1 MAVSTQR
8 LADVFVEIADTLID
22 EFDLIEFLSLVTAR
36 TAEVVASDAAG
47 LVLVDGQ
54 GRLRFMAASDETTR
68 LLELFQ
74 VQHDEGPCLDSFR
87 EQTPVVNADL
97 AEADRRW
104 PVFAPR
110 AVAAGFR
117 SVHAVP
123 LRVRG
128 TAIGALNLFHSS
140 TGRLE
145 TADVHVAQA
154 LADVATIGLMQARTI
169 RRAETLAEQ
178 LQEAL
183 NSRIVLE
190 QAKGAVAVYHRG
202 DVGHAFDL
210 IRAYARRNN
219 RTLSEVAQSL
229 LDDHRRIATLG

>member
-8 LADVFVEIADTLID
+8 LADVFVEIADTLIG

-36 TAEVVASDAAG
+36 TAEVVASEAAG
-47 LVLVDGQ
+47 LVLVDKE

-74 VQHDEGPCLDSFR
+74 VQHNEGPCLDCFR
-87 EQTPVVNADL
+87 EETPVVNADL
-97 AEADRRW
+97 AEADSRW

-128 TAIGALNLFHSS
+128 TAIGALNLFDST

-145 TADVHVAQA
+145 SADVHVAQA

-169 RRAETLAEQ
+169 RRAETLAVQ

-190 QAKGAVAVYHRG
+190 QAKGAVAVYHRR

-210 IRAYARRNN
+210 IRTYARRNN
-219 RTLSEVAQSL
+219 RTLSDVAQSL
-229 LDDHRRIATLG
+229 LDDHESIATLG